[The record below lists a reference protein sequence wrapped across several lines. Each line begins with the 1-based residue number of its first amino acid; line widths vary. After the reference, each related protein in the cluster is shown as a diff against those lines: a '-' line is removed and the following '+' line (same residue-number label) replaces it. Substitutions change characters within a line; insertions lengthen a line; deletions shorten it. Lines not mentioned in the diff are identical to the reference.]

1 MDNFDEDPR
10 DDFEVEYFDLPVD
23 ETCSISG
30 QLSTPGSHLWMRVR
44 SVSGKSALEAFRLLS
59 MVRTWLLSEMPGN
72 HFADGSSKDD
82 IELEISDLPPARF
95 HEVSSALSF
104 LSSRLS
110 PGKRIWR
117 FVMVGCTVL
126 LMLLLILGNF
136 PPVRNQFYNLLS
148 PFAHPTPV
156 NQASFK
162 EKSPDPGVKEN
173 RANSFSFSQA
183 TDVIWNTGATPGPA
197 PQAQSCLASSVNV
210 SSREVGS
217 SPAWAVG
224 FDGASATLHVSPISL
239 PVSSFPAASGW
250 AASIPLEIQS
260 DYTGPITFTGGSQSD
275 SSPLVFGFGLDPGQA
290 QLFSITLSNQQPV
303 ISPNRLFKT
312 GRTAWNITIYV
323 PAAGCYFLKATW
335 PGGRWIINFAAG
347 Q

>member
-1 MDNFDEDPR
+1 MDNLDEDPR

-23 ETCSISG
+23 ETRSISS
-30 QLSTPGSHLWMRVR
+30 QLSTPGSHLWMRV
-44 SVSGKSALEAFRLLS
+44 SSASSKLVLEAFRLLS

-82 IELEISDLPPARF
+82 IELEISDLPPDRF
-95 HEVSSALSF
+95 YEVSGALSF
-104 LSSRLS
+104 LGSRLS

-136 PPVRNQFYNLLS
+136 PPARNQFYSLFSL
-148 PFAHPTPV
+148 FAHPAPI
-156 NQASFK
+156 NQASLK
-162 EKSPDPGVKEN
+162 EESPDLGVN
-173 RANSFSFSQA
+173 GNSANSFSFSQA
-183 TDVIWNTGATPGPA
+183 TGVIWDTGATPGPA
-197 PQAQSCLASSVNV
+197 PQSQSCFASPVNV
-210 SSREVGS
+210 SSREAGS

-224 FDGASATLHVSPISL
+224 FDGARATLHVSPISL
-239 PVSSFPAASGW
+239 PVSSFPSAFGW
-250 AASIPLEIQS
+250 AASITLEIQS
-260 DYTGPITFTGGSQSD
+260 DYTGPVTFTGGSQSD

-290 QLFSITLSNQQPV
+290 QLFSITLSTQQPV
-303 ISPNRLFKT
+303 ISPDRLFKT
-312 GRTAWNITIYV
+312 RRTAWNITIYV